1 MKFVTGV
8 DTGGTFTDCVVIGE
22 DGTVA
27 WDKAHT
33 TPENHTLGI
42 LEAIGNTS
50 ARLGLTRSEL
60 LGATVALGI
69 GSTVGL
75 NALLARAGAKAG
87 LLTTRGHEDNLFIGR
102 IHQKVA
108 GLGEEEIKDV
118 VRLDKATPLIPHALV
133 CGINERVD
141 YKGAVLVHINLQEV
155 ESATASLVQQ
165 GIESLAVCFL
175 WSFMNSTHERA
186 VRDLV
191 EKRFPG
197 IFVTLSSEVSP
208 LLGEYE
214 RTATTAINASLGPI
228 VKRFMG
234 RLVDSLRSAGL
245 RGPVLAMHS
254 LGGVI
259 PCDEAGSKAA
269 HIMASG
275 PVGGVVGAIGVGQ
288 ILGHKNIIVTDVGG
302 TSFDVGLIVDGRP
315 TLNRQPVFEKF
326 TLAIPMID
334 VVSIGAGGGSIA
346 WVDAQ
351 TGLLQ
356 VGPRSAGALPG
367 PACYAQGGHEPTVT
381 DANLVLGRIDARS
394 FFGGRKKLHADLARQ
409 AIEEKVARPLGMDLL
424 KAAKG
429 IVEIVDSH
437 MADLV
442 RRITVEQGY
451 HPADFL
457 IYAYGGGGPLHVG
470 SYARDI
476 GVAEVLVSPYAPVF
490 SGFGIAG
497 CDIQRQYTRSHPMT
511 MPASVALFNSIFR
524 ELEAEAARGAVASAG
539 ELELERFVDLK
550 FRRQVHSVRI
560 AAPAGELRS
569 EEIERLMASFEE
581 AYERIYGKGTA
592 YRRAGIEL
600 SNFIV
605 TATTKT
611 YKPQLKEEKLEG
623 ENADRARIGE
633 RQVYF
638 EDFIQTPV
646 FNMEQLRAG
655 NRIAGPSVVES
666 AATTLLLHPGQT
678 ATMDRYRN
686 LLLRIG

>member
-1 MKFVTGV
+1 MKFIIGV
-8 DTGGTFTDCVVIGE
+8 DTGGTFTDCVAIGE
-22 DGTVA
+22 DGSVI

-33 TPENHTLGI
+33 TPQDHTLGI
-42 LEAIGNTS
+42 LESIGNTS
-50 ARLGLTRSEL
+50 ARLGLSRSQL
-60 LGATVALGI
+60 LSATVALGI

-75 NALLARAGAKAG
+75 NALLARAGAKTG

-118 VRLDKATPLIPHALV
+118 VHLDKATPLIPRALV

-141 YKGAVLVHINLQEV
+141 YKGAVLAHLDLQEV
-155 ESATASLVQQ
+155 ESAAARLVQQ

-175 WSFMNSTHERA
+175 WSFMNSSHERA

-228 VKRFMG
+228 IARFMG
-234 RLVDSLRSAGL
+234 RLLESLRSAGL
-245 RGPVLAMHS
+245 SGPVLAMHS

-259 PCDEAGSKAA
+259 PCEEAGDKAA

-275 PVGGVVGAIGVGQ
+275 PVGGVMGAMNMGRM
-288 ILGHKNIIVTDVGG
+288 LGHKNIIVTDVGG

-326 TLAIPMID
+326 TLAVPMID
-334 VVSIGAGGGSIA
+334 VISIGAGGGSIA
-346 WVDAQ
+346 WVDAE
-351 TGLLQ
+351 TRLLQ

-367 PACYAQGGHEPTVT
+367 PACYDQGGNEPTVT
-381 DANLVLGRIDARS
+381 DANLVLARIDARS
-394 FFGGRKKLHADLARQ
+394 FFGGRKKLAYDLARK

-429 IVEIVDSH
+429 ILEIVDSH

-442 RRITVEQGY
+442 RRVTVEQGY
-451 HPADFL
+451 HPSEFV

-476 GVAEVLVSPYAPVF
+476 GVSEVLVSPYAPVF

-497 CDIQRQYTRSHPMT
+497 CDIQRQYTRSRPMT
-511 MPASVALFNSIFR
+511 LPAPPAQFNAIFSD
-524 ELEAEAARGAVASAG
+524 LEAAAIRDAVRSAG
-539 ELELERFVDLK
+539 ELELERFLDMK
-550 FRRQVHSVRI
+550 FRRQVHNVRI
-560 AAPAGELRS
+560 AVPSGELRS
-569 EEIERLMASFEE
+569 QETDALMVNFEE

-592 YRRAGIEL
+592 YRKAGVEV

-611 YKPQLKEEKLEG
+611 YKPKLKEEEWEG
-623 ENADRARIGE
+623 EDPERARVGE

-638 EDFIQTPV
+638 EEFIQTPV
-646 FNMEQLRAG
+646 FSMELLRPG
-655 NRIAGPSVVES
+655 NRIAGPAIVES
-666 AATTLLLHPGQT
+666 PATTLLLHPRQM
-678 ATMDRYRN
+678 ATVDRSRN
-686 LLLRIG
+686 LLLQVT

>member
-1 MKFVTGV
+1 MKFVIGV
-8 DTGGTFTDCVVIGE
+8 DTGGTFTDCVAIGE
-22 DGTVA
+22 DGSVA

-33 TPENHTLGI
+33 TPQDHTVGILNAIENTSTRLGI
-42 LEAIGNTS
+42 S
-50 ARLGLTRSEL
+50 RSQL

-75 NALLARAGAKAG
+75 NALLARGGAKTG

-118 VRLDKATPLIPHALV
+118 VHLDKATPLVPRSLV
-133 CGINERVD
+133 RGINERTD
-141 YKGAVLVHINLQEV
+141 YKGAILAALDVKDV
-155 ESATASLVQQ
+155 EAAVTEMAAE

-175 WSFMNSTHERA
+175 WSFMNSSHERA

-234 RLVDSLRSAGL
+234 RLVESLRSAGL
-245 RGPVLAMHS
+245 SGPVLAMHS

-259 PCDEAGSKAA
+259 PCEEAGDKAA

-275 PVGGVVGAIGVGQ
+275 PVGGVMGAMNMGRM
-288 ILGHKNIIVTDVGG
+288 LGHENIIVTDVGG

-326 TLAIPMID
+326 TLAVPMID
-334 VVSIGAGGGSIA
+334 VISIGAGGGSIA
-346 WVDAQ
+346 WVEAE
-351 TGLLQ
+351 TRLLQ

-367 PACYAQGGHEPTVT
+367 PACYDQGGNEPTVT
-381 DANLVLGRIDARS
+381 DANLVLARIDARS
-394 FFGGRKKLHADLARQ
+394 FFGGRKKLAYDLARK

-429 IVEIVDSH
+429 ILEIVDSH

-442 RRITVEQGY
+442 RRVTVEQGY
-451 HPADFL
+451 HPSEFV

-476 GVAEVLVSPYAPVF
+476 GVSEVLVSPYAPVF

-497 CDIQRQYTRSHPMT
+497 CDIQRQYTRSRPMT
-511 MPASVALFNSIFR
+511 LPALPAQFNAIFSD
-524 ELEAEAARGAVASAG
+524 LEAAAIHDAVRSAG
-539 ELELERFVDLK
+539 ELELERFLDMK
-550 FRRQVHSVRI
+550 FRRQVHNVRI
-560 AAPAGELRS
+560 AVPSGELRS
-569 EEIERLMASFEE
+569 QEMDALMVNFEA

-592 YRRAGIEL
+592 YRKAGVEV

-611 YKPQLKEEKLEG
+611 YKPKLKEDEWEG
-623 ENADRARIGE
+623 EDPERARVGE

-638 EDFIQTPV
+638 EEFIQTPV
-646 FNMEQLRAG
+646 FSMELLRPG
-655 NRIAGPSVVES
+655 NRIAGPAIVES
-666 AATTLLLHPGQT
+666 PATTLLLHPRQT
-678 ATMDRYRN
+678 ARVDRSRN
-686 LLLRIG
+686 LLLQVT

>member
-1 MKFVTGV
+1 MKFVIGV
-8 DTGGTFTDCVVIGE
+8 DTGGTFTDCVAIGE
-22 DGTVA
+22 DGSVA

-33 TPENHTLGI
+33 TPQDHTAGI
-42 LEAIGNTS
+42 LNAIENTS
-50 ARLGLTRSEL
+50 ARLGISRSQL

-75 NALLARAGAKAG
+75 NALLARGGAKTG

-118 VRLDKATPLIPHALV
+118 VHLDKATPLVPRSLV
-133 CGINERVD
+133 RGINERTD
-141 YKGAVLVHINLQEV
+141 YKGAILAALDVKDV
-155 ESATASLVQQ
+155 EAAVTEMAAE

-175 WSFMNSTHERA
+175 WSFMNSSHERA

-234 RLVDSLRSAGL
+234 RLVESLRSAGL
-245 RGPVLAMHS
+245 SGPMLAMHS

-259 PCDEAGSKAA
+259 PCEEAGDKAA

-275 PVGGVVGAIGVGQ
+275 PVGGVMGAMNMGRM
-288 ILGHKNIIVTDVGG
+288 LGHKNIIVTDVGG

-326 TLAIPMID
+326 TLAVPMID
-334 VVSIGAGGGSIA
+334 VISIGAGGGSIA
-346 WVDAQ
+346 WVEAE
-351 TGLLQ
+351 TRLLQ

-367 PACYAQGGHEPTVT
+367 PACYDQGGNEPTVT
-381 DANLVLGRIDARS
+381 DANLVLARIDARS
-394 FFGGRKKLHADLARQ
+394 FFGGRKKLDYDLARK

-429 IVEIVDSH
+429 ILEIVDSH

-442 RRITVEQGY
+442 RRVTVEQGY
-451 HPADFL
+451 HPSEFV

-476 GVAEVLVSPYAPVF
+476 GVSEVLVSPYAPVF

-497 CDIQRQYTRSHPMT
+497 CDIQRQYTRSWPMT
-511 MPASVALFNSIFR
+511 LPAPPAQFNAIFSD
-524 ELEAEAARGAVASAG
+524 LEAAAIRDAVRSAG
-539 ELELERFVDLK
+539 ELELERFLDMK
-550 FRRQVHSVRI
+550 FRRQVHNVRI
-560 AAPAGELRS
+560 PVPSGELRS
-569 EEIERLMASFEE
+569 QEMDALMVNFEE

-592 YRRAGIEL
+592 YRKAGVEV

-611 YKPQLKEEKLEG
+611 YKPKLKEDEWEG
-623 ENADRARIGE
+623 EDPERARVGE

-638 EDFIQTPV
+638 EEFIQTPV
-646 FNMEQLRAG
+646 FSMELLRPG
-655 NRIAGPSVVES
+655 NRIAGPAIVES
-666 AATTLLLHPGQT
+666 PATTLLLHPRQM
-678 ATMDRYRN
+678 ARVDRSRN
-686 LLLRIG
+686 LLLQVT

>member
-1 MKFVTGV
+1 MKFVIGV
-8 DTGGTFTDCVVIGE
+8 DTGGTFTDCVAIGE
-22 DGTVA
+22 DGSVA

-33 TPENHTLGI
+33 TPQDHTLGI

-50 ARLGLTRSEL
+50 VKLGLSRAQL
-60 LGATVALGI
+60 LGATVAFAN

-75 NALLARAGAKAG
+75 NALLARAGAKTG
-87 LLTTRGHEDNLFIGR
+87 LITTRGHEDNLFIGR

-118 VRLDKATPLIPHALV
+118 VRLDKAVPLVPRSLV
-133 CGINERVD
+133 HGINERVD
-141 YKGAVLVHINLQEV
+141 YKGAVLAPLDLQEV
-155 ESATASLVQQ
+155 ESAVAEMVRR

-175 WSFMNSTHERA
+175 WSFMNSAHERA

-191 EKRFPG
+191 KDRFPE
-197 IFVTLSSEVSP
+197 IFATISSEVAP
-208 LLGEYE
+208 ILGEYE
-214 RTATTAINASLGPI
+214 RTATTVINATLGPI
-228 VKRFMG
+228 VARFMG
-234 RLVDSLRSAGL
+234 RLVESLRAAGFA
-245 RGPVLAMHS
+245 GPVLAMHS

-259 PCDEAGSKAA
+259 PSDEAGSKAA

-275 PVGGVVGAIGVGQ
+275 PVGGVMGAISMGR
-288 ILGHKNIIVTDVGG
+288 ILNHKNIIVTDVGG

-326 TLAIPMID
+326 TLAVPMID

-346 WVDAQ
+346 WVDQ
-351 TGLLQ
+351 QSGLLQ
-356 VGPRSAGALPG
+356 VGPRSAGAVPG
-367 PACYAQGGHEPTVT
+367 PACYAQGGNEPTVT
-381 DANLVLGRIDARS
+381 DANLVLGRIDAQS
-394 FFGGRKKLHADLARQ
+394 FFGGRKKLNADLARKT
-409 AIEEKVARPLGMDLL
+409 IEEKVARPLGMDLV

-429 IVEIVDSH
+429 MLEIVDSH

-442 RRITVEQGY
+442 RRVTVEQGY

-511 MPASVALFNSIFR
+511 LPAPMAQLKAIFH
-524 ELEAEAARGAVASAG
+524 ELEAEAARDAMQSVG
-539 ELELERFVDLK
+539 ELRLERFIDIK
-550 FRRQVHSVRI
+550 FRRQVHNVRI
-560 AAPAGELRS
+560 PVADSELAVGWT
-569 EEIERLMASFEE
+569 EALVANFEE

-592 YRRAGIEL
+592 YRKAGVEV
-600 SNFIV
+600 SNFVV

-611 YKPQLKEEKLEG
+611 YKPKLKEYEWEG
-623 ENADRARIGE
+623 ENPDRARIGE

-646 FNMEQLRAG
+646 FQMEGLRPG
-655 NRIAGPSVVES
+655 NRIAGPAVVES
-666 AATTLLLHPGQT
+666 PATTLLLHPTQS
-678 ATMDRYRN
+678 AAVDRYRN
-686 LLLRIG
+686 LLVQVG

>member
-1 MKFVTGV
+1 M
-8 DTGGTFTDCVVIGE
+8 
-22 DGTVA
+22 
-27 WDKAHT
+27 
-33 TPENHTLGI
+33 LSS
-42 LEAIGNTS
+42 NTS
-50 ARLGLTRSEL
+50 ARLGLSRSQL
-60 LGATVALGI
+60 LSATVALGI

-75 NALLARAGAKAG
+75 NALLARGGAKTG

-118 VRLDKATPLIPHALV
+118 VHLDKATPLVPRSLV
-133 CGINERVD
+133 RGINERTD
-141 YKGAVLVHINLQEV
+141 YKGAILAALDVKDV
-155 ESATASLVQQ
+155 EAAVTEMAAE

-175 WSFMNSTHERA
+175 WSFMNSSHERA

-234 RLVDSLRSAGL
+234 RLVESLRSAGL
-245 RGPVLAMHS
+245 SGPVLAMHS

-259 PCDEAGSKAA
+259 PCEEAGDKAA

-275 PVGGVVGAIGVGQ
+275 PVGGVMGAMNMGRM
-288 ILGHKNIIVTDVGG
+288 LGHKNIIVTDVGG

-326 TLAIPMID
+326 TLAVPMID
-334 VVSIGAGGGSIA
+334 VISIGAGGGSIA
-346 WVDAQ
+346 WVEAE
-351 TGLLQ
+351 TRLLQ

-367 PACYAQGGHEPTVT
+367 PACYDQGGNEPTVT
-381 DANLVLGRIDARS
+381 DANLVLARIDARS
-394 FFGGRKKLHADLARQ
+394 FFGGRKKLDYDLARK

-429 IVEIVDSH
+429 ILEIVDSH

-442 RRITVEQGY
+442 RRVTVEQGY
-451 HPADFL
+451 HPSEFV

-476 GVAEVLVSPYAPVF
+476 GVSEVLVSPYAPVF

-497 CDIQRQYTRSHPMT
+497 CDIQRQYTRSWPMT
-511 MPASVALFNSIFR
+511 LPAPPAQFNAIFSD
-524 ELEAEAARGAVASAG
+524 LEAAAIRDAVRSAG
-539 ELELERFVDLK
+539 ELELERFLDMK
-550 FRRQVHSVRI
+550 FRRQVHNVRI
-560 AAPAGELRS
+560 PVPSGELRS
-569 EEIERLMASFEE
+569 QEMDALMVNFEE

-592 YRRAGIEL
+592 YRKAGVEV

-611 YKPQLKEEKLEG
+611 YKPKLKEDEWEG
-623 ENADRARIGE
+623 EDPERARVGE

-638 EDFIQTPV
+638 EEFIQTPV
-646 FNMEQLRAG
+646 FSMELLRPG
-655 NRIAGPSVVES
+655 NRIAGPAIVES
-666 AATTLLLHPGQT
+666 PATTLLLHPRQT
-678 ATMDRYRN
+678 ARVDRSRN
-686 LLLRIG
+686 LLLQVT

>member
-1 MKFVTGV
+1 MKFVIGV
-8 DTGGTFTDCVVIGE
+8 DTGGTFTDCVAIGE
-22 DGTVA
+22 DGSVA

-33 TPENHTLGI
+33 TPQDHTVGI
-42 LEAIGNTS
+42 LNAIENTS
-50 ARLGLTRSEL
+50 TRIGISRSQL

-75 NALLARAGAKAG
+75 NALLARGGAKTG

-118 VRLDKATPLIPHALV
+118 VHLDKATPLVPRSLV
-133 CGINERVD
+133 CGINERTD
-141 YKGAVLVHINLQEV
+141 YKGAILAALDVKDV
-155 ESATASLVQQ
+155 EAAVTEMVAE

-175 WSFMNSTHERA
+175 WSFMNSSHERA

-234 RLVDSLRSAGL
+234 RLVESLRSAGL
-245 RGPVLAMHS
+245 SGPVLAMHS

-259 PCDEAGSKAA
+259 PCQEAGDKAA

-275 PVGGVVGAIGVGQ
+275 PVGGVMGAMNMGRM
-288 ILGHKNIIVTDVGG
+288 LGHKNIIVTDVGG

-326 TLAIPMID
+326 TLAVPMID
-334 VVSIGAGGGSIA
+334 VISIGAGGGSIA
-346 WVDAQ
+346 WVEAE
-351 TGLLQ
+351 TRLLQ

-367 PACYAQGGHEPTVT
+367 PACYDQGGNEPTVT
-381 DANLVLGRIDARS
+381 DANLVLARIDARS
-394 FFGGRKKLHADLARQ
+394 FFGGRKKLAYDLARK

-429 IVEIVDSH
+429 ILEIVDSH

-442 RRITVEQGY
+442 RRVTVEQGY
-451 HPADFL
+451 HPSEFV

-476 GVAEVLVSPYAPVF
+476 GVSEVLVSPYAPVF

-497 CDIQRQYTRSHPMT
+497 CDIQRQYTRSWPMT
-511 MPASVALFNSIFR
+511 LPAPPAQFNAIFSD
-524 ELEAEAARGAVASAG
+524 LEAAAIRDAVRSAG
-539 ELELERFVDLK
+539 ELELERFLDMK
-550 FRRQVHSVRI
+550 FRRQVHNVRI
-560 AAPAGELRS
+560 PVPSGELRS
-569 EEIERLMASFEE
+569 QEMDALMVNFEE

-592 YRRAGIEL
+592 YRKAGVEV

-611 YKPQLKEEKLEG
+611 YKPKLKVDDWEG
-623 ENADRARIGE
+623 ADPERARVGE

-638 EDFIQTPV
+638 EEFVQTPV
-646 FNMEQLRAG
+646 FSMELLRPG
-655 NRIAGPSVVES
+655 NRIAGPAIVES
-666 AATTLLLHPGQT
+666 PATTLLLHPRQT
-678 ATMDRYRN
+678 ARVDRSRN
-686 LLLRIG
+686 LLLQVT

>member
-1 MKFVTGV
+1 MKFVAGV

-22 DGTVA
+22 DGTVT

-33 TPENHTLGI
+33 TPEDHTVGI

-60 LGATVALGI
+60 LGASVALGI

-75 NALLARAGAKAG
+75 NALLARGGAKTA
-87 LLTTRGHEDNLFIGR
+87 LLATCGHEDNLFIGR

-118 VRLDKATPLIPHALV
+118 ARLDKAVPLVPRDLV
-133 CGINERVD
+133 YGINERVD
-141 YKGAVLVHINLQEV
+141 YKGTVLVPINLAEV
-155 ESATASLVQQ
+155 EEALVELAPQDV
-165 GIESLAVCFL
+165 ESLAVCFL
-175 WSFMNSTHERA
+175 WSFMNAAHERA
-186 VRDLV
+186 VKELANRRLP
-191 EKRFPG
+191 E
-197 IFVTLSSEVSP
+197 IFVTLSSEIGP

-214 RTATTAINASLGPI
+214 RTATTVINATLGPI
-228 VKRFMG
+228 VGRFMG

-259 PCDEAGSKAA
+259 PCDEAGSKAV

-275 PVGGVVGAIGVGQ
+275 PVGGVMGAIGMGQ

-346 WVDAQ
+346 WVDTQ

-356 VGPRSAGALPG
+356 VGPRSAGAIPG

-381 DANLVLGRIDARS
+381 DANLVLGRIDARR
-394 FFGGRKKLHADLARQ
+394 FFGGRKKLHADLARR
-409 AIEEKVARPLGMDLL
+409 AIEEEVARPLGMDLL

-451 HPADFL
+451 HPSDFL

-511 MPASVALFNSIFR
+511 MPASVDLFNAIFR
-524 ELEAEAARGAVASAG
+524 ELEAEAARGAVALAG
-539 ELELERFVDLK
+539 ELQLERFVDMK
-550 FRRQVHSVRI
+550 FRRQVHSLRI
-560 AAPAGELRS
+560 AAPAGELGS
-569 EEIERLMASFEE
+569 EEIEKLMASFEA
-581 AYERIYGKGTA
+581 AYERTYGKGTA
-592 YRRAGIEL
+592 FRKAGIEL
-600 SNFIV
+600 SNFVV

-611 YKPQLKEEKLEG
+611 YKPELKEEQWEG

-638 EDFIQTPV
+638 EGFIQTPV
-646 FNMEQLRAG
+646 FNLEQLRAG
-655 NRIAGPSVVES
+655 NRIDGPAVVES
-666 AATTLLLHPGQT
+666 AATTLLLHPEQT

-686 LLLRIG
+686 LLLWIG

>member
-1 MKFVTGV
+1 MKFVIGV
-8 DTGGTFTDCVVIGE
+8 DTGGTFTDCVAIGE
-22 DGTVA
+22 DGSVA

-33 TPENHTLGI
+33 TPQDHTVGI
-42 LEAIGNTS
+42 LNAIGNTS
-50 ARLGLTRSEL
+50 ARLGISRAQL

-75 NALLARAGAKAG
+75 NALLARGGAKTG

-118 VRLDKATPLIPHALV
+118 VHLDKATPLVPRSLV
-133 CGINERVD
+133 CGINERTD
-141 YKGAVLVHINLQEV
+141 YKGAILAALDVKDV
-155 ESATASLVQQ
+155 EAAVTEMVAE

-175 WSFMNSTHERA
+175 WSFMNSSHERA

-234 RLVDSLRSAGL
+234 RLVESLRSAGL
-245 RGPVLAMHS
+245 SGPVLAMHS

-259 PCDEAGSKAA
+259 PCQEAGDKAA

-275 PVGGVVGAIGVGQ
+275 PVGGVMGAMNMGRM
-288 ILGHKNIIVTDVGG
+288 LGHKNIIVTDVGG

-326 TLAIPMID
+326 TLAVPMID
-334 VVSIGAGGGSIA
+334 VISIGAGGGSIA
-346 WVDAQ
+346 WVEAE
-351 TGLLQ
+351 TRLLQ

-367 PACYAQGGHEPTVT
+367 PACYDQGGNEPTVT
-381 DANLVLGRIDARS
+381 DANLVLARIDARS
-394 FFGGRKKLHADLARQ
+394 FFGGRKKLDYDLAKK

-429 IVEIVDSH
+429 ILEIVDSH

-442 RRITVEQGY
+442 RRVTVEQGY
-451 HPADFL
+451 HPSEFV

-476 GVAEVLVSPYAPVF
+476 GVSEVLVSPYAPVF

-497 CDIQRQYTRSHPMT
+497 CDIQRQYTRSWPMT
-511 MPASVALFNSIFR
+511 LPAPPAQFNAIFSD
-524 ELEAEAARGAVASAG
+524 LEAAAIRDAVRSAG
-539 ELELERFVDLK
+539 ELELERFLDMK
-550 FRRQVHSVRI
+550 FRRQVHNVRI
-560 AAPAGELRS
+560 PVPSGELRS
-569 EEIERLMASFEE
+569 QEMDALMVNFEE

-592 YRRAGIEL
+592 YRKAGVEV

-611 YKPQLKEEKLEG
+611 YKPKLKVDDWEG
-623 ENADRARIGE
+623 ADPERARVGE

-638 EDFIQTPV
+638 EEFVQTPV
-646 FNMEQLRAG
+646 FSMELLRPG
-655 NRIAGPSVVES
+655 NRIAGPAIVES
-666 AATTLLLHPGQT
+666 PATTLLLHPRQT
-678 ATMDRYRN
+678 ARVDRSRN
-686 LLLRIG
+686 LLLQVT

>member
-1 MKFVTGV
+1 M
-8 DTGGTFTDCVVIGE
+8 
-22 DGTVA
+22 
-27 WDKAHT
+27 
-33 TPENHTLGI
+33 
-42 LEAIGNTS
+42 
-50 ARLGLTRSEL
+50 
-60 LGATVALGI
+60 
-69 GSTVGL
+69 
-75 NALLARAGAKAG
+75 NALLARGGAKTG

-118 VRLDKATPLIPHALV
+118 VHLDKATPLVPRSLV
-133 CGINERVD
+133 CGINERTD
-141 YKGAVLVHINLQEV
+141 YKGAILAALDVKDV
-155 ESATASLVQQ
+155 EAAVTEMAAE

-175 WSFMNSTHERA
+175 WSFMNSSHERA

-228 VKRFMG
+228 LKRFMG
-234 RLVDSLRSAGL
+234 RLVESLRSAGL
-245 RGPVLAMHS
+245 SGPVLAMHS

-259 PCDEAGSKAA
+259 PCEEAGDKAA

-275 PVGGVVGAIGVGQ
+275 PVGGVMGAMNMGRM
-288 ILGHKNIIVTDVGG
+288 LGHKNIIVTDVGG

-326 TLAIPMID
+326 TLAVPMID
-334 VVSIGAGGGSIA
+334 VISIGAGGGSIA
-346 WVDAQ
+346 WVEAE
-351 TGLLQ
+351 TRLLQ

-367 PACYAQGGHEPTVT
+367 PACYDQGGNEPTVT
-381 DANLVLGRIDARS
+381 DANLVLARIDARS
-394 FFGGRKKLHADLARQ
+394 FFGGRKKLAYDLARK

-429 IVEIVDSH
+429 ILEIVDSH

-442 RRITVEQGY
+442 RRVTVEQGY
-451 HPADFL
+451 HPSEFV

-476 GVAEVLVSPYAPVF
+476 GVSEVLVSPYAPVF

-497 CDIQRQYTRSHPMT
+497 CDIQRQYTRSRPMT
-511 MPASVALFNSIFR
+511 LPAPPAQFNAIFSD
-524 ELEAEAARGAVASAG
+524 LEAAAIRDAVRSAG
-539 ELELERFVDLK
+539 ELELERFLDMK
-550 FRRQVHSVRI
+550 FRRQVHNVRI
-560 AAPAGELRS
+560 PVPSGELRS
-569 EEIERLMASFEE
+569 QETDTLMVNFEE

-592 YRRAGIEL
+592 YRKAGVEV

-611 YKPQLKEEKLEG
+611 YKPKLKEDEWEG
-623 ENADRARIGE
+623 EDPEPARVGE

-638 EDFIQTPV
+638 EEFIQTPV
-646 FNMEQLRAG
+646 FSMELLRPG
-655 NRIAGPSVVES
+655 NRIAGPAIVES
-666 AATTLLLHPGQT
+666 PATTLLLHPRQT
-678 ATMDRYRN
+678 ARVDRSRN
-686 LLLRIG
+686 LLLQVT

>member
-1 MKFVTGV
+1 MKFVIGV
-8 DTGGTFTDCVVIGE
+8 DTGGTFTDCVAIGE
-22 DGTVA
+22 DGSVA

-33 TPENHTLGI
+33 TPQDHTAGI
-42 LEAIGNTS
+42 LNAIENTS
-50 ARLGLTRSEL
+50 ARLGLSRSHL
-60 LGATVALGI
+60 LSATVALGI

-75 NALLARAGAKAG
+75 NALLARGGAKTG

-118 VRLDKATPLIPHALV
+118 VHLDKATPLVPRSLV
-133 CGINERVD
+133 RGINERTD
-141 YKGAVLVHINLQEV
+141 YKGAILAALDVKDV
-155 ESATASLVQQ
+155 EAAVTEMAAE

-175 WSFMNSTHERA
+175 WSFMNSSHERA

-234 RLVDSLRSAGL
+234 RLVESLRSAGL
-245 RGPVLAMHS
+245 SGPMLAMHS

-259 PCDEAGSKAA
+259 PCEEAGDKAA

-275 PVGGVVGAIGVGQ
+275 PVGGVMGAMNMGRM
-288 ILGHKNIIVTDVGG
+288 LGHKNIIVTDVGG

-326 TLAIPMID
+326 TLAVPMID
-334 VVSIGAGGGSIA
+334 VISIGAGGGSIA
-346 WVDAQ
+346 WVEAE
-351 TGLLQ
+351 TRLLQ

-367 PACYAQGGHEPTVT
+367 PACYDQGGNEPTVT
-381 DANLVLGRIDARS
+381 DANLVLARIDARS
-394 FFGGRKKLHADLARQ
+394 FFGGRKKLAYDLARK

-429 IVEIVDSH
+429 ILEIVDSH

-442 RRITVEQGY
+442 RRVTVEQGY
-451 HPADFL
+451 HPSEFV

-476 GVAEVLVSPYAPVF
+476 GVSEVLVSPYAPVF

-497 CDIQRQYTRSHPMT
+497 CDIQRQYTRSWPMT
-511 MPASVALFNSIFR
+511 LPAPPAQFNAIFSD
-524 ELEAEAARGAVASAG
+524 LEAAAIRDAVRSAG
-539 ELELERFVDLK
+539 ELELERFLDMK
-550 FRRQVHSVRI
+550 FRRQVHNVRI
-560 AAPAGELRS
+560 PVPSGELRS
-569 EEIERLMASFEE
+569 QEMDALMVNFEE

-592 YRRAGIEL
+592 YRKAGVEV

-611 YKPQLKEEKLEG
+611 YKPKLKEDEWEG
-623 ENADRARIGE
+623 EDPERARVGE

-638 EDFIQTPV
+638 EEFIQTPV
-646 FNMEQLRAG
+646 FSMELLRPG
-655 NRIAGPSVVES
+655 NRIAGPAIVES
-666 AATTLLLHPGQT
+666 PATTLLLHPRQM
-678 ATMDRYRN
+678 ARVDRSRN
-686 LLLRIG
+686 LLLQVT

>member
-1 MKFVTGV
+1 MKFIIGV
-8 DTGGTFTDCVVIGE
+8 DTGGTFTDCVAIGE
-22 DGTVA
+22 DGSVI

-33 TPENHTLGI
+33 TPQDHTVGI
-42 LEAIGNTS
+42 LNAIENTS
-50 ARLGLTRSEL
+50 TRLGLSRSQL
-60 LGATVALGI
+60 LSATVALGI

-75 NALLARAGAKAG
+75 NALLARAGAKTG

-118 VRLDKATPLIPHALV
+118 VHLDKATPLIPRALV

-141 YKGAVLVHINLQEV
+141 YKGAVLAHLDLQEV
-155 ESATASLVQQ
+155 ESAAARLVQQ

-175 WSFMNSTHERA
+175 WSFMNSSHERA

-228 VKRFMG
+228 IARFMG
-234 RLVDSLRSAGL
+234 RLLESLRSAGL
-245 RGPVLAMHS
+245 SGPVLAMHS

-259 PCDEAGSKAA
+259 PCEEAGDKAA

-275 PVGGVVGAIGVGQ
+275 PVGGVMGAMNMGRM
-288 ILGHKNIIVTDVGG
+288 LGHKNIIVTDVGG

-326 TLAIPMID
+326 TLAVPMID
-334 VVSIGAGGGSIA
+334 VISIGAGGGSIA
-346 WVDAQ
+346 WVDAE
-351 TGLLQ
+351 TRLLQ

-367 PACYAQGGHEPTVT
+367 PACYDQGGNEPTVT
-381 DANLVLGRIDARS
+381 DANLVLGRIDAGS
-394 FFGGRKKLHADLARQ
+394 FFGGRKKLAYDLARK

-429 IVEIVDSH
+429 ILEIVDSH

-442 RRITVEQGY
+442 RRVTVEQGY
-451 HPADFL
+451 HPSEFV

-476 GVAEVLVSPYAPVF
+476 GVSEVLVSPYAPVF

-497 CDIQRQYTRSHPMT
+497 CDIQRQYTRSRPMT
-511 MPASVALFNSIFR
+511 LPAPAAQFNAIFSD
-524 ELEAEAARGAVASAG
+524 LEAAAIRDAVQSAG
-539 ELELERFVDLK
+539 ELELERFLDMK
-550 FRRQVHSVRI
+550 FRRQVHNVRI
-560 AAPAGELRS
+560 PVPSGELRS
-569 EEIERLMASFEE
+569 QEMDALMVNFEE

-592 YRRAGIEL
+592 YRKAGVEV

-611 YKPQLKEEKLEG
+611 YKPKLKEDEWEG
-623 ENADRARIGE
+623 EDPERARVGE

-638 EDFIQTPV
+638 EEFIQTPV
-646 FNMEQLRAG
+646 FSMELLRPG
-655 NRIAGPSVVES
+655 NRIAGPAIVES
-666 AATTLLLHPGQT
+666 PATTLLLHPRQT
-678 ATMDRYRN
+678 ARVDRSRN
-686 LLLRIG
+686 LILQVT

>member
-1 MKFVTGV
+1 MKFVIGV
-8 DTGGTFTDCVVIGE
+8 DTGGTFTDCVAIGE
-22 DGTVA
+22 DGSVT

-33 TPENHTLGI
+33 TPQDHTVGI
-42 LEAIGNTS
+42 LSAIENTS
-50 ARLGLTRSEL
+50 TRLGLSRSQL

-75 NALLARAGAKAG
+75 NALLARGGAKTG

-118 VRLDKATPLIPHALV
+118 VHLDKATPLVPRSLV
-133 CGINERVD
+133 RGLNERTD
-141 YKGAVLVHINLQEV
+141 YKGAIL
-155 ESATASLVQQ
+155 ATLDVKELEAAVTELAAE

-175 WSFMNSTHERA
+175 WSFMNSTHESA
-186 VRDLV
+186 VVDLV
-191 EKRFPG
+191 KKRFPAM
-197 IFVTLSSEVSP
+197 FVTRSSEVAP

-214 RTATTAINASLGPI
+214 RTATTVINATLGPI
-228 VKRFMG
+228 IARFMG
-234 RLVDSLRSAGL
+234 RLLESFRSAGL
-245 RGPVLAMHS
+245 SGPVLAMHS

-259 PCDEAGSKAA
+259 PCEEAGDKAA

-275 PVGGVVGAIGVGQ
+275 PVGGVMGAMNMGRM
-288 ILGHKNIIVTDVGG
+288 LGHKNIIVTDVGG

-326 TLAIPMID
+326 TLAVPMID
-334 VVSIGAGGGSIA
+334 VISIGAGGGSIA
-346 WVDAQ
+346 WVDAE
-351 TGLLQ
+351 TRLLQ

-367 PACYAQGGHEPTVT
+367 PACYDQGGNEPTVT
-381 DANLVLGRIDARS
+381 DANLVLGRIDPRS
-394 FFGGRKKLHADLARQ
+394 FFGGRKKLDYDLARK

-429 IVEIVDSH
+429 ILEIVDSH

-442 RRITVEQGY
+442 RRVTVEQGY
-451 HPADFL
+451 HPSEFM

-476 GVAEVLVSPYAPVF
+476 GVSEVLVSPYAPVF

-497 CDIQRQYTRSHPMT
+497 CDIQRQYTRSRPMT
-511 MPASVALFNSIFR
+511 LPAPAAQFNAIFSD
-524 ELEAEAARGAVASAG
+524 LEAAATRDAVESAG
-539 ELELERFVDLK
+539 ELELERFLDMK
-550 FRRQVHSVRI
+550 FRRQVHNVRI
-560 AAPAGELRS
+560 PLPSGELRS
-569 EEIERLMASFEE
+569 QEMDALMVNFED

-592 YRRAGIEL
+592 YRKAGVEV

-611 YKPQLKEEKLEG
+611 YKPKLKEDEWES
-623 ENADRARIGE
+623 EDPERARVGE

-638 EDFIQTPV
+638 DEFIRTPV
-646 FNMEQLRAG
+646 FSMELLRPG
-655 NRIAGPSVVES
+655 NRIAGPAIVES
-666 AATTLLLHPGQT
+666 PATTLLLHPRQT
-678 ATMDRYRN
+678 ARVDRSRN
-686 LLLRIG
+686 LLLQVA

>member
-1 MKFVTGV
+1 M
-8 DTGGTFTDCVVIGE
+8 
-22 DGTVA
+22 
-27 WDKAHT
+27 
-33 TPENHTLGI
+33 
-42 LEAIGNTS
+42 
-50 ARLGLTRSEL
+50 
-60 LGATVALGI
+60 
-69 GSTVGL
+69 
-75 NALLARAGAKAG
+75 
-87 LLTTRGHEDNLFIGR
+87 
-102 IHQKVA
+102 
-108 GLGEEEIKDV
+108 GEEEIKDV
-118 VRLDKATPLIPHALV
+118 VHLDKATPLIPRALV

-141 YKGAVLVHINLQEV
+141 YKGAVLVHLDLQEV
-155 ESATASLVQQ
+155 ESAAARLVQQ

-175 WSFMNSTHERA
+175 WSFMNSSHERA

-228 VKRFMG
+228 IARFMG
-234 RLVDSLRSAGL
+234 RLLESLRSAGL
-245 RGPVLAMHS
+245 SGPVLAMHS

-259 PCDEAGSKAA
+259 PCEEAGDKAA

-275 PVGGVVGAIGVGQ
+275 PVGGVMGAMNMGRM
-288 ILGHKNIIVTDVGG
+288 LGHKNIIVTDVGG

-326 TLAIPMID
+326 TLAVPMID
-334 VVSIGAGGGSIA
+334 VISIGAGGGSIA
-346 WVDAQ
+346 WVDAE
-351 TGLLQ
+351 TRLLQ

-367 PACYAQGGHEPTVT
+367 PACYDQGGNEPTVT

-394 FFGGRKKLHADLARQ
+394 FFGGRKKLAYDLARK

-429 IVEIVDSH
+429 ILEIVDSH

-442 RRITVEQGY
+442 RRVTVEQGY
-451 HPADFL
+451 HPSEFV

-476 GVAEVLVSPYAPVF
+476 GVSEVLVSPYAPVF

-497 CDIQRQYTRSHPMT
+497 CDIQRQYTRSRPMT
-511 MPASVALFNSIFR
+511 LPAPPAQFNAIFSD
-524 ELEAEAARGAVASAG
+524 LEAAAIRDAVQSAG
-539 ELELERFVDLK
+539 ELELERFLDMK
-550 FRRQVHSVRI
+550 FRRQVHNVRI
-560 AAPAGELRS
+560 PVPSGELRS
-569 EEIERLMASFEE
+569 QETDALMVNFEE

-592 YRRAGIEL
+592 YRKAGVEV

-611 YKPQLKEEKLEG
+611 YKPKLKEDEWEG
-623 ENADRARIGE
+623 ADPEPARVGE

-638 EDFIQTPV
+638 EEFIQTPV
-646 FNMEQLRAG
+646 FSMELLRPG
-655 NRIAGPSVVES
+655 NRIAGPAIVES
-666 AATTLLLHPGQT
+666 PATTLLLHPRQT
-678 ATMDRYRN
+678 ARVDRSRN
-686 LLLRIG
+686 LLLQVT

>member
-1 MKFVTGV
+1 MKFIIGV
-8 DTGGTFTDCVVIGE
+8 DTGGTFTDCVAIGE
-22 DGTVA
+22 DGSVI

-33 TPENHTLGI
+33 TPQDHTVGI
-42 LEAIGNTS
+42 LNAIENTS
-50 ARLGLTRSEL
+50 TRLGLSRSQL
-60 LGATVALGI
+60 LSATVALGI

-75 NALLARAGAKAG
+75 NALLARAGAKTG

-118 VRLDKATPLIPHALV
+118 VHLDKATPLIPRALV

-141 YKGAVLVHINLQEV
+141 YKGAVLAHLDLQEV
-155 ESATASLVQQ
+155 ESAAARLVQQ

-175 WSFMNSTHERA
+175 WSFMNSSHERA

-228 VKRFMG
+228 IARFMG
-234 RLVDSLRSAGL
+234 RLLESLRSAGL
-245 RGPVLAMHS
+245 SGPVLAMHS

-259 PCDEAGSKAA
+259 PCEEAGDKAA

-275 PVGGVVGAIGVGQ
+275 PVGGVLGAMNMGRM
-288 ILGHKNIIVTDVGG
+288 LGHKNIIVTDVGG

-326 TLAIPMID
+326 TLAVPMID
-334 VVSIGAGGGSIA
+334 VISIGAGGGSIA
-346 WVDAQ
+346 WVDAE
-351 TGLLQ
+351 TRLLQ

-367 PACYAQGGHEPTVT
+367 PACYDQGGNEPTVT
-381 DANLVLGRIDARS
+381 DANLVLGRIDAGS
-394 FFGGRKKLHADLARQ
+394 FFGGRKKLAYDLARK

-429 IVEIVDSH
+429 ILEIVDSH

-442 RRITVEQGY
+442 RRVTVEQGY
-451 HPADFL
+451 HPSEFL

-476 GVAEVLVSPYAPVF
+476 GVSEVLVSPYAPVF

-497 CDIQRQYTRSHPMT
+497 CDIQRQYTRARPMT
-511 MPASVALFNSIFR
+511 LPAPAAQFNAILSD
-524 ELEAEAARGAVASAG
+524 LEAAAIRDAVQSAG
-539 ELELERFVDLK
+539 ELELERFLDMK
-550 FRRQVHSVRI
+550 FRRQVHNVRI
-560 AAPAGELRS
+560 PVPSGELRS
-569 EEIERLMASFEE
+569 QEMDALMVNFEE

-592 YRRAGIEL
+592 YRKAGVEV

-611 YKPQLKEEKLEG
+611 YKPKLKEDEWEG
-623 ENADRARIGE
+623 EDPERARVGE

-638 EDFIQTPV
+638 EEFIQTPV
-646 FNMEQLRAG
+646 FSMELLRPG
-655 NRIAGPSVVES
+655 NRIAGPAIVES
-666 AATTLLLHPGQT
+666 PATTLLLHPRQT
-678 ATMDRYRN
+678 ARVDRSRN
-686 LLLRIG
+686 LILQVT

>member
-1 MKFVTGV
+1 MKFVIGV
-8 DTGGTFTDCVVIGE
+8 DTGGTFTDCVAVGE
-22 DGTVA
+22 DGSVA

-33 TPENHTLGI
+33 TPQDHTLGI

-50 ARLGLTRSEL
+50 ARLGLSRAQL
-60 LGATVALGI
+60 LSATVALGI

-75 NALLARAGAKAG
+75 NALLARAGAKTG

-118 VRLDKATPLIPHALV
+118 ARLEKAAPLVPRSLV

-141 YKGAVLVHINLQEV
+141 YKGAVLAPLNLQEV
-155 ESATASLVQQ
+155 EAAV
-165 GIESLAVCFL
+165 GEMARHGVESLAVCFL
-175 WSFMNSTHERA
+175 WSFMNATHERA

-191 EKRFPG
+191 ENRFPG
-197 IFVTLSSEVSP
+197 VFVTVSSEVAP

-214 RTATTAINASLGPI
+214 RTATTVINANLGPI
-228 VKRFMG
+228 VARFMG
-234 RLVDSLRSAGL
+234 HLVDSLRSAGFI
-245 RGPVLAMHS
+245 GPVLAMHS

-259 PCDEAGSKAA
+259 PCDEAGRRAA

-275 PVGGVVGAIGVGQ
+275 PVGGVMGAISMGRT
-288 ILGHKNIIVTDVGG
+288 LGHKNIIVTDVGG

-346 WVDAQ
+346 WVDPQ
-351 TGLLQ
+351 SRLLQ

-367 PACYAQGGHEPTVT
+367 PACYAQGGNEPTVT
-381 DANLVLGRIDARS
+381 DANLVLGRIDAHR
-394 FFGGRKKLHADLARQ
+394 FFGGRKTLDFDLARKT
-409 AIEEKVARPLGMDLL
+409 IEEKVARPLGMDLH

-429 IVEIVDSH
+429 ILEIVDSH

-442 RRITVEQGY
+442 RRVTVEQGY
-451 HPADFL
+451 HPSDFV

-476 GVAEVLVSPYAPVF
+476 GVSEVLVSPYAPVF

-511 MPASVALFNSIFR
+511 LPAPGAQLDAIFG
-524 ELEAEAARGAVASAG
+524 ELEADAMRDAVKSAG
-539 ELELERFVDLK
+539 ELQLERFLDMK
-550 FRRQVHSVRI
+550 FRRQVHNVRI
-560 AAPAGELRS
+560 PVKAGELNGQGTDA
-569 EEIERLMASFEE
+569 LMANFEA
-581 AYERIYGKGTA
+581 AYEKIYGKGTA
-592 YRRAGIEL
+592 YRKAGVEV
-600 SNFIV
+600 SNFVV

-611 YKPQLKEEKLEG
+611 YKPKLREEAWED
-623 ENADRARIGE
+623 ENTSRARIGE

-638 EDFIQTPV
+638 DGFIETPV
-646 FNMEQLRAG
+646 FSMELLCPG
-655 NRIAGPSVVES
+655 NRIAGPAVIESS
-666 AATTLLLHPGQT
+666 AATLLLHPQQT
-678 ATMDRYRN
+678 ATVDRHCN
-686 LLLRIG
+686 LVLQVG

>member
-1 MKFVTGV
+1 M
-8 DTGGTFTDCVVIGE
+8 
-22 DGTVA
+22 
-27 WDKAHT
+27 
-33 TPENHTLGI
+33 
-42 LEAIGNTS
+42 
-50 ARLGLTRSEL
+50 
-60 LGATVALGI
+60 ALGI

-75 NALLARAGAKAG
+75 NALLARGGAKTG

-118 VRLDKATPLIPHALV
+118 VHLDKATPLIPRALV

-141 YKGAVLVHINLQEV
+141 YKGAVLAHLDLQEV
-155 ESATASLVQQ
+155 ESAAARLVQQ

-175 WSFMNSTHERA
+175 WSFMNSSHERA

-228 VKRFMG
+228 IARFMG
-234 RLVDSLRSAGL
+234 RLLESLRSAGL
-245 RGPVLAMHS
+245 SGPVLAMHS

-259 PCDEAGSKAA
+259 PCEEAGDKAA

-275 PVGGVVGAIGVGQ
+275 PVGGVMGAMNMGRM
-288 ILGHKNIIVTDVGG
+288 LGHKNIIVTDVGG

-326 TLAIPMID
+326 TLAVPMID
-334 VVSIGAGGGSIA
+334 VISIGAGGGSIA
-346 WVDAQ
+346 WVDAE
-351 TGLLQ
+351 TRLLQ

-367 PACYAQGGHEPTVT
+367 PACYDQGGNEPTVT
-381 DANLVLGRIDARS
+381 DANLVLARIDARS
-394 FFGGRKKLHADLARQ
+394 FFGGRKKLAYDLARK

-429 IVEIVDSH
+429 ILEIVDSH

-442 RRITVEQGY
+442 RRVTVEQGY
-451 HPADFL
+451 HPSEFV

-476 GVAEVLVSPYAPVF
+476 GVSEVLVSPYAPVF

-497 CDIQRQYTRSHPMT
+497 CDIQRQYTRSRPMT
-511 MPASVALFNSIFR
+511 LPAPPAQFNAIFSD
-524 ELEAEAARGAVASAG
+524 LEAAAIRDAVRSAG
-539 ELELERFVDLK
+539 ELELERFLDMK
-550 FRRQVHSVRI
+550 FRRQVHNVRI
-560 AAPAGELRS
+560 PVPSGELRS
-569 EEIERLMASFEE
+569 QETDALMVNFEE

-592 YRRAGIEL
+592 YRKAGVEV

-611 YKPQLKEEKLEG
+611 YKPKLKEDEWEG
-623 ENADRARIGE
+623 EDPEPARVGE

-638 EDFIQTPV
+638 EEFIQTPV
-646 FNMEQLRAG
+646 FSMELLRPG
-655 NRIAGPSVVES
+655 NRIAGPAIVES
-666 AATTLLLHPGQT
+666 PATTLLLHPRQT
-678 ATMDRYRN
+678 ARVDRSRN
-686 LLLRIG
+686 LLLQVT

>member
-1 MKFVTGV
+1 M
-8 DTGGTFTDCVVIGE
+8 
-22 DGTVA
+22 
-27 WDKAHT
+27 
-33 TPENHTLGI
+33 
-42 LEAIGNTS
+42 
-50 ARLGLTRSEL
+50 
-60 LGATVALGI
+60 
-69 GSTVGL
+69 
-75 NALLARAGAKAG
+75 NALLARGGAKTG

-118 VRLDKATPLIPHALV
+118 VHLDKATPLVPRSLV
-133 CGINERVD
+133 RGINERTD
-141 YKGAVLVHINLQEV
+141 YKGAILAALDVKDV
-155 ESATASLVQQ
+155 EAAVTEMAAE

-175 WSFMNSTHERA
+175 WSFMNSSHERA

-234 RLVDSLRSAGL
+234 RLVESLRSAGL
-245 RGPVLAMHS
+245 SGPMLAMHS

-259 PCDEAGSKAA
+259 PCEEAGDKAA

-275 PVGGVVGAIGVGQ
+275 PVGGVMGAMNMGRM
-288 ILGHKNIIVTDVGG
+288 LGHKNIIVTDVGG

-326 TLAIPMID
+326 TLAVPMID
-334 VVSIGAGGGSIA
+334 VISIGAGGGSIA
-346 WVDAQ
+346 WVEAE
-351 TGLLQ
+351 TRLLQ

-367 PACYAQGGHEPTVT
+367 PACYDQGGNEPTVT
-381 DANLVLGRIDARS
+381 DANLVLARIDARS
-394 FFGGRKKLHADLARQ
+394 FFGGRKKLDYDLARK

-429 IVEIVDSH
+429 ILEIVDSH

-442 RRITVEQGY
+442 RRVTVEQGY
-451 HPADFL
+451 HPSEFV

-476 GVAEVLVSPYAPVF
+476 GVSEVLVSPYAPVF

-497 CDIQRQYTRSHPMT
+497 CDIQRQYTRSRPMT
-511 MPASVALFNSIFR
+511 LPAPPAQFNAIFSD
-524 ELEAEAARGAVASAG
+524 LEAAAIRDAVRSAG
-539 ELELERFVDLK
+539 ELELERFLDMK
-550 FRRQVHSVRI
+550 FRRQVHNVRI
-560 AAPAGELRS
+560 PVPSGELRS
-569 EEIERLMASFEE
+569 QEMDALMVNFEE

-592 YRRAGIEL
+592 YRKAGVEV

-611 YKPQLKEEKLEG
+611 YKPKLKEDEWEG
-623 ENADRARIGE
+623 EDPERARVGE

-638 EDFIQTPV
+638 EEFIQTPV
-646 FNMEQLRAG
+646 FSMELLRPG
-655 NRIAGPSVVES
+655 NRIAGPAIVES
-666 AATTLLLHPGQT
+666 PATTLLLHPRQM
-678 ATMDRYRN
+678 ARVDRSRN
-686 LLLRIG
+686 LLLQVT

>member
-1 MKFVTGV
+1 MKFIIGV
-8 DTGGTFTDCVVIGE
+8 DTGGTFTDCVAIGE
-22 DGTVA
+22 DGSVI

-33 TPENHTLGI
+33 TPQDHTLGI
-42 LEAIGNTS
+42 LESIGNTS
-50 ARLGLTRSEL
+50 ARLGLSRSQL
-60 LGATVALGI
+60 LSATVALGI

-75 NALLARAGAKAG
+75 NALLARAGAKTG

-118 VRLDKATPLIPHALV
+118 VHLDKATPLIPRALV

-141 YKGAVLVHINLQEV
+141 YKGAVLAHLDLQEV
-155 ESATASLVQQ
+155 ESAAARLVQQ

-175 WSFMNSTHERA
+175 WSFMNSSHERA

-228 VKRFMG
+228 IARFMG
-234 RLVDSLRSAGL
+234 RLLESLRSAGL
-245 RGPVLAMHS
+245 SGPVLAMHS

-259 PCDEAGSKAA
+259 PCEEAGDKAA

-275 PVGGVVGAIGVGQ
+275 PVGGVMGAMNMGRM
-288 ILGHKNIIVTDVGG
+288 LGHKNIIVTDVGG

-326 TLAIPMID
+326 TLAVPMID
-334 VVSIGAGGGSIA
+334 VISIGAGGGSIA
-346 WVDAQ
+346 WVDAE
-351 TGLLQ
+351 TRLLQ

-367 PACYAQGGHEPTVT
+367 PACYDQGGNEPTVT
-381 DANLVLGRIDARS
+381 DANLVLGRIDAGS
-394 FFGGRKKLHADLARQ
+394 FFGGRKKLAYDLARK

-429 IVEIVDSH
+429 ILEIVDSH

-442 RRITVEQGY
+442 RRVTVEQGY
-451 HPADFL
+451 HPSEFV

-476 GVAEVLVSPYAPVF
+476 GVSEVLVSPYAPVF

-497 CDIQRQYTRSHPMT
+497 CDIQRQYTRSRPMT
-511 MPASVALFNSIFR
+511 LPAPPAQFNAIFSD
-524 ELEAEAARGAVASAG
+524 LEAAAIRDAVQSAG
-539 ELELERFVDLK
+539 ELELERFLDMK
-550 FRRQVHSVRI
+550 FRRQVHNVRI
-560 AAPAGELRS
+560 PVPSGELRS
-569 EEIERLMASFEE
+569 QETDALMVNFEE

-592 YRRAGIEL
+592 YRKAGVEV

-611 YKPQLKEEKLEG
+611 YKPKLKEDEWEG
-623 ENADRARIGE
+623 EDPEPARVGE

-638 EDFIQTPV
+638 EEFIQTPV
-646 FNMEQLRAG
+646 FSMELLRPG
-655 NRIAGPSVVES
+655 NRIAGPAIVES
-666 AATTLLLHPGQT
+666 PATTLLLHPRQT
-678 ATMDRYRN
+678 ARVDRSRN
-686 LLLRIG
+686 LLLQVT